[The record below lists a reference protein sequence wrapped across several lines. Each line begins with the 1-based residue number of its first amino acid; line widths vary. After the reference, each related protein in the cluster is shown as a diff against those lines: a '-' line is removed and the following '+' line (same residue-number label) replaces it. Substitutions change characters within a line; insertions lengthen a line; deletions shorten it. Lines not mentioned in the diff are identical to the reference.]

1 VDMRRHEEGEQD
13 TMLKQRQEQD
23 ISLPLLKLF

>member
-1 VDMRRHEEGEQD
+1 VDKRRHEEGEQD
-13 TMLKQRQEQD
+13 MMFKQRQEQD